1 MPGEPQIAGI
11 GYTIPGSP
19 LAIYE
24 DLILA
29 KLEAGAIP
37 CDCPHPGEADFL
49 YLPDEILCCA
59 ECAVPVCEALNRESH
74 ECALCP
80 APATRTS
87 RWKAGHVHASVCL
100 CADCGTLGGGPPSPN

>member
-37 CDCPHPGEADFL
+37 CACPHPSAADWLF
-49 YLPDEILCCA
+49 LPDEILCCI
-59 ECAVPVCEALNRESH
+59 ECTAPVLKALDEQSH

-80 APATRTS
+80 APVTKITT
-87 RWKAGHVHASVCL
+87 WMAGRVHARVYL
-100 CADCGTLGGGPPSPN
+100 CADCATLGGGPPSPN